1 MTVKLNVP
9 LIIFREGSTV
19 IAFCPVLD
27 LSGYGKTEREA
38 KESFEIV
45 VSEFL
50 DYTTKKRTLDKELKK
65 LGWSVSKNAK
75 KASPPD
81 WCKVTDKSIFE
92 KDFKKVHQPILMP
105 A

>member
-1 MTVKLNVP
+1 MTIKLNVP

-92 KDFKKVHQPILMP
+92 KDFKKVHQPIFMP